1 MSIYFSLYKVLLLE
15 NKTFNSLDD
24 YKSHLKEFFAQKDK
38 NVLGRWHYEVA
49 LKKKKKRQKIED
61 SKIKQ

>member
-38 NVLGRWHYEVA
+38 KVLGRWHYEVA
-49 LKKKKKRQKIED
+49 FKKKKGRR
-61 SKIKQ
+61 